1 MTLRT
6 RTATANSAL
15 SQFVSAIDAGSSYGT
30 VKIYSGSMPATPET
44 AASGTLLA
52 ELTLSKPCG
61 TVANKSLTFSTI
73 TRDSNANATGT
84 AGYFRIADSAGNAIL
99 DGDVGI
105 TGSAAVLKLNT
116 VAIAI
121 DGPVEISSFV
131 LSIG

>member
-1 MTLRT
+1 MTIHT
-6 RTATANSAL
+6 RTTTANSAL
-15 SQFVSAIDAGSSYGT
+15 SQYVSAIDAGPSYGT
-30 VKIYSGSMPATPET
+30 VKIYSGSMPSTPET
-44 AASGTLLA
+44 AATGTLLA
-52 ELTLSKPCG
+52 ELTLAKPCG
-61 TVANKSLTFSTI
+61 TVANKTLTFAAI
-73 TRDSNANATGT
+73 ARDNAANASGT

-131 LSIG
+131 LTIG